1 MGDWKDRIPLQ
12 NGKNN
17 VLKFALSA
25 GMTHEQL
32 LAALIDGTF
41 ADVFYNQALPGTADA
56 GVAQI
61 GTVANK
67 AFFDALVEECN
78 ALSNNLS
85 YDVKMLQLQQILEGN
100 HPNMMGGMIEA
111 FYTTDNLQTREKV
124 TVTTGASGK
133 CAFDGT
139 TTPTSSWSYGG
150 GERNEQQGAGNQVLI
165 ATGVQ
170 GVFKAVKVSVNFSGG
185 ELLDEYG
192 RLIPPSVSFVTLVR
206 PDSGSVEQ
214 DIGQIPLQSSET
226 GWGYRF
232 TGTGNFS
239 NVSAGGVTEFGILL
253 EATSYQGYY
262 GSFGATDD
270 PPTGDEF
277 VRDANLPG
285 ETEFLP
291 ASQKVAV
298 SVTFTFYEP
307 DLPAD
312 GTVTT
317 KSTDLIAMVGGG
329 AVYLHHST
337 IPSGASLTPKIQLGD
352 GEWTALERDAKDMN
366 RPVTVGGRSMY
377 ETRYWLP
384 AGMAPASAAALQ
396 VVGHRTSASHTLE
409 LYDMMFA
416 GR

>member
-139 TTPTSSWSYGG
+139 VSEPSSWDYGG
-150 GERNEQQGAGNQVLI
+150 DYNKPSGGIGTDVII
-165 ATGVQ
+165 ATGIQ
-170 GVFKAVKVSVNFSGG
+170 GNFKSVSVSIDVNGG
-185 ELLDEYG
+185 YIRDEM
-192 RLIPPSVSFVTLVR
+192 
-206 PDSGSVEQ
+206 GSVLPPTVKFIRCNTTSGVATIDYEF
-214 DIGQIPLQSSET
+214 GVIPMNYHEIPFEYHEGVAS
-226 GWGYRF
+226 
-232 TGTGNFS
+232 FS
-239 NVSAGGVTEFGILL
+239 NISAGGVTEFGILF
-253 EATSYQGYY
+253 EAAQYQGVYNGFSAMSDPGTNREY
-262 GSFGATDD
+262 AADRSQAPSVFEPAPHKMAATIYLNFS
-270 PPTGDEF
+270 G
-277 VRDANLPG
+277 VL
-285 ETEFLP
+285 
-291 ASQKVAV
+291 Q
-298 SVTFTFYEP
+298 
-307 DLPAD
+307 PAD
-312 GTVTT
+312 GTVAT
-317 KSTDLIAMVGGG
+317 KSTNLVSTVGGG
-329 AVYLHHST
+329 AVYLHHSA
-337 IPSGASLTPKIQLGD
+337 IPNGASLTPKIQLGSN
-352 GEWTALERDAKDMN
+352 GWTALERDEKVTN
-366 RPVTVGGRSMY
+366 RSISIGGRAAY

-384 AGMAPASAAALQ
+384 SEIQEASTAALQ
-396 VVGHRTSASHTLE
+396 VVGHRSSVSQKLE